1 VLVLSKVWRLPSLL
15 DTLTWRLLR
24 RRWSLNIYCF
34 NFQYDVPDSTRKS
47 VFFAYFAPW
56 NSTPTW
62 STWSFRANLHEYPV
76 GVDSHPSEAVW
87 FSGSILK
94 DWRNYQSNEYEWPII
109 TNVPTYQSYQ
119 EDPGGINIW
128 QLWFSALVHSIVPTQ
143 KRRMISPPTPNLSR
157 VYMCQKCCQK
167 WPRPFTSWDDDSRC
181 AKYFLGQNDQS
192 IVETQFLTRNL
203 GRKNFLTQIYPDC
216 WRRQLI
222 TGVGPIENHS
232 WNPESISS
240 MNQPRELYT

>member
-1 VLVLSKVWRLPSLL
+1 M
-15 DTLTWRLLR
+15 
-24 RRWSLNIYCF
+24 I
-34 NFQYDVPDSTRKS
+34 
-47 VFFAYFAPW
+47 
-56 NSTPTW
+56 
-62 STWSFRANLHEYPV
+62 NLIVSGQSPRIA

-94 DWRNYQSNEYEWPII
+94 DWCNYQSNEYEWPII

-157 VYMCQKCCQK
+157 VYLCQKCCQK

-192 IVETQFLTRNL
+192 IVQFLTRNL
-203 GRKNFLTQIYPDC
+203 GRKNFLTQIYPDIADDGNWSQELAPSKIIPGIQSRYHQWINQGNC
-216 WRRQLI
+216 TPRI
-222 TGVGPIENHS
+222 T
-232 WNPESISS
+232 
-240 MNQPRELYT
+240 